1 MLKAY
6 QQQNGGLKG
15 VIVGEHD
22 EIPPGA
28 LWLDLFNPT
37 LEERR
42 KVDQAIGNELP
53 TRADMEEIEISSRL
67 YQEGDATFMTAMIL
81 AQTDT
86 EVPAADAVTFVLTPE
101 RLVTIRYIDPQPF
114 RTYALRCE
122 RSLIN
127 VNRPDVVL
135 MQLFDAIID
144 RVADI
149 LEKTGG
155 DVEVI
160 SVEIFAPGPTAMG
173 SRDFQGVLRRLGQKH
188 GLTTKIRE
196 SLLTFGRMLTFL
208 TQATDNKQHKE
219 VRAHLK
225 TLVRDVQSLQ
235 DHSTFLA
242 GQAQLSPGRD
252 ARPDQWRA
260 EQHHQDHVGRGHRV
274 PAAHPAR
281 LDLGHEFPRTCPS
294 SMKSGAIRWHSGSSS
309 SPGCFPMSTS
319 SAGAGCRDA
328 IGPGARTQK
337 SNRRTLRATGRCW
350 ACCARSI
357 AMLMFAIMFAS
368 VRWLGPHFPIGEI
381 VFFRSTLGMAVIVAA
396 AYFAGGLHLLAT
408 KRIDSHALSSIAGV
422 ISMYCNFTAYTLLPL
437 ADVTAHRVRGA
448 AVHRDAGRAA
458 PARARACLSLER
470 GRHRLRRRS
479 GDRRTWYADCERCDD
494 RRGVRADERRAA
506 GHSR

>member
-22 EIPPGA
+22 EIPSGA
-28 LWLDLFNPT
+28 VWLDLFNPT

-67 YQEGDATFMTAMIL
+67 YQEGDASFMTAMIL

-160 SVEIFAPGPTAMG
+160 SVEIFSPGPSPMG

-242 GQAQLSPGRD
+242 AKLSYLQD
-252 ARPDQWRA
+252 ATLGLING
-260 EQHHQDHVGRGHRV
+260 EQNNIIKIMSV
-274 PAAHPAR
+274 AA
-281 LDLGHEFPRTCPS
+281 
-294 SMKSGAIRWHSGSSS
+294 
-309 SPGCFPMSTS
+309 
-319 SAGAGCRDA
+319 
-328 IGPGARTQK
+328 
-337 SNRRTLRATGRCW
+337 
-350 ACCARSI
+350 
-357 AMLMFAIMFAS
+357 
-368 VRWLGPHFPIGEI
+368 I
-381 VFFRSTLGMAVIVAA
+381 VFLPPT
-396 AYFAGGLHLLAT
+396 LLA
-408 KRIDSHALSSIAGV
+408 SIWGMNFRVMPELNEVWGYPMAFGLIVVAG
-422 ISMYCNFTAYTLLPL
+422 LLPY
-437 ADVTAHRVRGA
+437 V
-448 AVHRDAGRAA
+448 
-458 PARARACLSLER
+458 
-470 GRHRLRRRS
+470 
-479 GDRRTWYADCERCDD
+479 YFK
-494 RRGVRADERRAA
+494 RRGWL
-506 GHSR
+506 